1 MLKTLLKKQMAEI
14 FRNYFYDPKKNKMR
28 SKGATAMYIA
38 LYVLLMAGLL
48 GGMFALLA
56 VGICAPM
63 AAAGVG
69 WLYYLV
75 MGLIAVL
82 LGAFGSVFSTYS
94 SLYLSKDNDL
104 LLSMPIPV
112 RYVMASRLL
121 GVYLLG
127 LMYSGVATVPA
138 VIVYWIVAPVTAGTI
153 VGGVLTVLLVSVIVM
168 VLSCLLGWV
177 VARISLKLKNKSFVT
192 VILSLA
198 FLAAYYFVY
207 YKAQGL
213 ITLLAENAAVYG
225 AKIRGSAYLLY
236 LFGSVGAGDW
246 LAMLIVTLSQAALL
260 ALTLWVIARSF
271 LKIATATGSVKKV
284 RFEHRAVRAQ
294 SVQRALCQKELRRF
308 TASPNYMLNCGLGIV
323 MLPAAGI
330 ALLIKGRALAQL
342 LDDAFGAGA
351 DIVPVLLCAAL
362 CLLASMNDMAA
373 PSVSLEG
380 RQLWLAQSLPVT
392 PWQVLRAKLDMQL
405 LLTGVPVLFCAL
417 CAVIVLPGGAAEMAL
432 AVVAALLYTL
442 LSALGGARAR
452 AQDAEPDVDQRDHA
466 HQAGRQRDARALCQL
481 VLCHRARRAV
491 LPVRQIF
498 ERSGVSGHFRR
509 RHGGRLCAAAALAQA
524 ARHAHLRC
532 AVSEK
537 QETASVRLD
546 RGGFLLCVSVTARAR
561 AQRTRAP

>member
-28 SKGATAMYIA
+28 SRGATIAYIA
-38 LYVLLMAGLL
+38 LYVLLMAGVL

-138 VIVYWIVAPVTAGTI
+138 VIVYWIEAPVTAGTV
-153 VGGVLTVLLVSVIVM
+153 VGGVLMVLLVSVIVM

-246 LAMLIVTLSQAALL
+246 LAMLIVTLSQAVLL

-284 RFEHRAVRAQ
+284 RFEHRAVRAL
-294 SVQRALCQKELRRF
+294 RQKELRRF
-308 TASPNYMLNCGLGIV
+308 AASPNYMLNCGLGIV
-323 MLPAAGI
+323 TLPVAGI

-342 LDDAFGAGA
+342 LDEAFGAGA
-351 DIVPVLLCAAL
+351 DIVPVLLSAAL

-432 AVVAALLYTL
+432 AVIAALLYTL
-442 LSALGGARAR
+442 LSAL
-452 AQDAEPDVDQRDHA
+452 
-466 HQAGRQRDARALCQL
+466 
-481 VLCHRARRAV
+481 
-491 LPVRQIF
+491 
-498 ERSGVSGHFRR
+498 
-509 RHGGRLCAAAALAQA
+509 AALALGLKMPNLTWTNEITPIKQGGSVMLALFANWFYAIALGGLYFLCGRALGA
-524 ARHAHLRC
+524 AAYL
-532 AVSEK
+532 AIF
-537 QETASVRLD
+537 AA
-546 RGGFLLCVSVTARAR
+546 VTAVVCALLLRWVK
-561 AQRTRAP
+561 QRGTRIFAAL

>member
-28 SKGATAMYIA
+28 SRGATIAYIA
-38 LYVLLMAGLL
+38 LYALLMVGLL

-112 RYVMASRLL
+112 RYVMVSRLL

-138 VIVYWIVAPVTAGTI
+138 VIVYWIVAPVTAGTV

-177 VARISLKLKNKSFVT
+177 VARISLKLKHKSFVT
-192 VILSLA
+192 VILSLL

-294 SVQRALCQKELRRF
+294 SVQRALLGKELRRF
-308 TASPNYMLNCGLGIV
+308 AASPNYMLNCGLGIV

-342 LDDAFGAGA
+342 LDDVFGAGA
-351 DIVPVLLCAAL
+351 DIVPL
-362 CLLASMNDMAA
+362 
-373 PSVSLEG
+373 
-380 RQLWLAQSLPVT
+380 
-392 PWQVLRAKLDMQL
+392 
-405 LLTGVPVLFCAL
+405 LFCAL

-432 AVVAALLYTL
+432 AVVVALLYTL
-442 LSALGGARAR
+442 LSAL
-452 AQDAEPDVDQRDHA
+452 
-466 HQAGRQRDARALCQL
+466 
-481 VLCHRARRAV
+481 
-491 LPVRQIF
+491 
-498 ERSGVSGHFRR
+498 
-509 RHGGRLCAAAALAQA
+509 AALALGLRLPNLTWTNEITPIKQGGSVMLALFVNWFYAIALGGLYFLCGRYLSA
-524 ARHAHLRC
+524 AAYL
-532 AVSEK
+532 AL
-537 QETASVRLD
+537 AAA
-546 RGGFLLCVSVTARAR
+546 VTAVVCALLLHWVK
-561 AQRTRAP
+561 QRGTRIFAAL

>member
-28 SKGATAMYIA
+28 SRGATIAYIA
-38 LYVLLMAGLL
+38 LYALLMVGLL

-138 VIVYWIVAPVTAGTI
+138 VIVYWIVAPVTAGTV

-177 VARISLKLKNKSFVT
+177 VARISLKLKHKSFVT
-192 VILSLA
+192 VILSVA

-246 LAMLIVTLSQAALL
+246 TAMGLVTLSQAALL

-294 SVQRALCQKELRRF
+294 SVQRALRRKELRRF
-308 TASPNYMLNCGLGIV
+308 AASPHYMLNCGFGIL

-351 DIVPVLLCAAL
+351 DIVPVLLSAAL

-380 RQLWLAQSLPVT
+380 RQL
-392 PWQVLRAKLDMQL
+392 
-405 LLTGVPVLFCAL
+405 LLTGVPLLFCAL
-417 CAVIVLPGGAAEMAL
+417 CAVIVLPGGAAEMTL
-432 AVVAALLYTL
+432 AVVVALLYTL
-442 LSALGGARAR
+442 LSAL
-452 AQDAEPDVDQRDHA
+452 
-466 HQAGRQRDARALCQL
+466 
-481 VLCHRARRAV
+481 
-491 LPVRQIF
+491 
-498 ERSGVSGHFRR
+498 
-509 RHGGRLCAAAALAQA
+509 AALALGLRLPNLTWTNEITPIKQGGSVMLALFVNWFYAIALGGLYFLCGRYLSA
-524 ARHAHLRC
+524 AAYLALAAAITAAVC
-532 AVSEK
+532 ALLLHWVN
-537 QETASVRLD
+537 Q
-546 RGGFLLCVSVTARAR
+546 RG
-561 AQRTRAP
+561 TRIFAAL

>member
-28 SKGATAMYIA
+28 SRGATIAYIA
-38 LYVLLMAGLL
+38 LYVLLMAGVL

-127 LMYSGVATVPA
+127 LMYSGVATVPS
-138 VIVYWIVAPVTAGTI
+138 VIVYWIVAPVTAGTV

-271 LKIATATGSVKKV
+271 LKIATATGSVKKA
-284 RFEHRAVRAQ
+284 RFEHKAVRAQ
-294 SVQRALCQKELRRF
+294 SVQRALLGKELRRF
-308 TASPNYMLNCGLGIV
+308 TASPNYMLNCGFGIL

-351 DIVPVLLCAAL
+351 DIVPVLL
-362 CLLASMNDMAA
+362 S
-373 PSVSLEG
+373 
-380 RQLWLAQSLPVT
+380 
-392 PWQVLRAKLDMQL
+392 
-405 LLTGVPVLFCAL
+405 
-417 CAVIVLPGGAAEMAL
+417 
-432 AVVAALLYTL
+432 AALLYTL
-442 LSALGGARAR
+442 LSAL
-452 AQDAEPDVDQRDHA
+452 
-466 HQAGRQRDARALCQL
+466 
-481 VLCHRARRAV
+481 
-491 LPVRQIF
+491 
-498 ERSGVSGHFRR
+498 
-509 RHGGRLCAAAALAQA
+509 AALALGLKMPNLTWTNEITPIKQGGSVMLALFANWFYAIALGGLYFLCGRYLSA
-524 ARHAHLRC
+524 AAYL
-532 AVSEK
+532 AIF
-537 QETASVRLD
+537 AA
-546 RGGFLLCVSVTARAR
+546 VTAVVCALLLRWLKR
-561 AQRTRAP
+561 RGTRIFAAL

>member
-28 SKGATAMYIA
+28 SRGATIAYIA
-38 LYVLLMAGLL
+38 LYALLMVGLL

-112 RYVMASRLL
+112 RYVMTSRLL

-138 VIVYWIVAPVTAGTI
+138 VIVYWIVAPVTAGTV

-177 VARISLKLKNKSFVT
+177 VARISLKLKHKSFIT
-192 VILSLA
+192 VILSLL
-198 FLAAYYFVY
+198 FLAAYYFVFVY

-271 LKIATATGSVKKV
+271 LKIATATGSVRRA
-284 RFEHRAVRAQ
+284 RFRHKAVRAQ
-294 SVQRALCQKELRRF
+294 SVQRALRRKELRRF
-308 TASPNYMLNCGLGIV
+308 AASPNYMLNCGLGIV

-351 DIVPVLLCAAL
+351 DIVPVLLSAAL

-392 PWQVLRAKLDMQL
+392 PWQVLRAKLDVQL
-405 LLTGVPVLFCAL
+405 LLTGAPMLFCAL
-417 CAVIVLPGGAAEMAL
+417 CAVIVLPGGAAEMTL
-432 AVVAALLYTL
+432 AVVVALLYTL
-442 LSALGGARAR
+442 LSAL
-452 AQDAEPDVDQRDHA
+452 
-466 HQAGRQRDARALCQL
+466 
-481 VLCHRARRAV
+481 
-491 LPVRQIF
+491 
-498 ERSGVSGHFRR
+498 
-509 RHGGRLCAAAALAQA
+509 AALALGLKLPNLTWTNEITPIKQGGSVMLALFANWFYAIALGGLYFLCGRYLSA
-524 ARHAHLRC
+524 AAYL
-532 AVSEK
+532 AIF
-537 QETASVRLD
+537 AA
-546 RGGFLLCVSVTARAR
+546 VTAVACALLLRWLKR
-561 AQRTRAP
+561 RGTRIFAAL

>member
-28 SKGATAMYIA
+28 SRGATIAYIA
-38 LYVLLMAGLL
+38 LYALLMVGLL

-138 VIVYWIVAPVTAGTI
+138 VIVYWIVAPVTAGTV

-177 VARISLKLKNKSFVT
+177 VARISLKLKHKSFVT
-192 VILSLA
+192 VILSVA

-246 LAMLIVTLSQAALL
+246 TAMGLVTLSQAALL

-294 SVQRALCQKELRRF
+294 SVQRAL
-308 TASPNYMLNCGLGIV
+308 
-323 MLPAAGI
+323 
-330 ALLIKGRALAQL
+330 AQL

-351 DIVPVLLCAAL
+351 DIVPVLLSAAL

-405 LLTGVPVLFCAL
+405 LLTGVPLLFCAL

-432 AVVAALLYTL
+432 AVVVALLYTL
-442 LSALGGARAR
+442 LSAL
-452 AQDAEPDVDQRDHA
+452 
-466 HQAGRQRDARALCQL
+466 
-481 VLCHRARRAV
+481 
-491 LPVRQIF
+491 
-498 ERSGVSGHFRR
+498 
-509 RHGGRLCAAAALAQA
+509 AALALGLRLPNLTWTNEITPIKQGGSVMLALFVNWLYAIALGGLYFLCGRYLSA
-524 ARHAHLRC
+524 AAYL
-532 AVSEK
+532 AL
-537 QETASVRLD
+537 AAA
-546 RGGFLLCVSVTARAR
+546 VTAAVC
-561 AQRTRAP
+561 ALLLHWVKQRGTRIFAAL

>member
-28 SKGATAMYIA
+28 SRGATIAYIA
-38 LYVLLMAGLL
+38 LYALLMVGLL

-104 LLSMPIPV
+104 LLSMPVPV

-138 VIVYWIVAPVTAGTI
+138 VIVYWIVAPVTAGTV

-246 LAMLIVTLSQAALL
+246 LAMGLVTLSQAALL

-294 SVQRALCQKELRRF
+294 SVQRALFGKELRRF
-308 TASPNYMLNCGLGIV
+308 TASPNYMLNCGLGIL
-323 MLPAAGI
+323 MLPVAGI
-330 ALLIKGRALAQL
+330 VLLIKGGALGRML
-342 LDDAFGAGA
+342 A
-351 DIVPVLLCAAL
+351 DVFSGNVGVVPVLMCAAV

-373 PSVSLEG
+373 PAVSLEG
-380 RQLWLAQSLPVT
+380 RQLWLAQSLPVV
-392 PWQVLRAKLDMQL
+392 PWQALRAKLDVQL
-405 LLTGVPVLFCAL
+405 VLTGVPVLFCAL
-417 CAVIVLPGGAAEMAL
+417 CMVIVLPGSVLEKTL
-432 AVVAALLYTL
+432 LVIVALLYTL
-442 LSALGGARAR
+442 LSAL
-452 AQDAEPDVDQRDHA
+452 
-466 HQAGRQRDARALCQL
+466 
-481 VLCHRARRAV
+481 
-491 LPVRQIF
+491 
-498 ERSGVSGHFRR
+498 
-509 RHGGRLCAAAALAQA
+509 AALALGLKMPNLTWTNETTPIKQSGCVMLSLFANWFYALALGGLYFLCGNALSA
-524 ARHAHLRC
+524 AVYLAIF
-532 AVSEK
+532 AV
-537 QETASVRLD
+537 
-546 RGGFLLCVSVTARAR
+546 VTAVGSALLLHWVKKQGAR
-561 AQRTRAP
+561 IFAAL

>member
-28 SKGATAMYIA
+28 SRGATAMYIA
-38 LYVLLMAGLL
+38 LYVLLMAGVL

-138 VIVYWIVAPVTAGTI
+138 VIVYWIVAPVTAGTV

-177 VARISLKLKNKSFVT
+177 VARISLKLKHKSFIT

-246 LAMLIVTLSQAALL
+246 LAMGIVTLSQAALL

-294 SVQRALCQKELRRF
+294 SVQRALRRKELRRF
-308 TASPNYMLNCGLGIV
+308 AASPNYMLNCGLGIL
-323 MLPAAGI
+323 MLPVAGI

-351 DIVPVLLCAAL
+351 DIVPVLLSAAL

-380 RQLWLAQSLPVT
+380 RQL
-392 PWQVLRAKLDMQL
+392 
-405 LLTGVPVLFCAL
+405 LLTGVPLLFCAL
-417 CAVIVLPGGAAEMAL
+417 CAVIVLPGSAVEMAL
-432 AVVAALLYTL
+432 AVVVALLYTL
-442 LSALGGARAR
+442 LSAL
-452 AQDAEPDVDQRDHA
+452 
-466 HQAGRQRDARALCQL
+466 
-481 VLCHRARRAV
+481 
-491 LPVRQIF
+491 
-498 ERSGVSGHFRR
+498 
-509 RHGGRLCAAAALAQA
+509 AALALGLKLPNLTWTNEITPIKQGGSVMLALFVNWFYAIALGGLYFLCGRYLSA
-524 ARHAHLRC
+524 AAYL
-532 AVSEK
+532 AL
-537 QETASVRLD
+537 TAA
-546 RGGFLLCVSVTARAR
+546 VTAVVCALLLHWVK
-561 AQRTRAP
+561 QRGTRIFAAL